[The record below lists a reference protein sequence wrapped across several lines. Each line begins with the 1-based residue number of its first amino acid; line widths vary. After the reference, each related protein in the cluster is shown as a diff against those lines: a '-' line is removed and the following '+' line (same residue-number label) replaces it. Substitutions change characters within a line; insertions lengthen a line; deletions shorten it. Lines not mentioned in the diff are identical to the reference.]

1 MSEVGFEP
9 RSSEFTGRTLRKG
22 VWGTRGSEGERD
34 GLQWSRTLDGV
45 SFQGLRRDRESRW

>member
-22 VWGTRGSEGERD
+22 VWGTRGTEGERD

-45 SFQGLRRDRESRW
+45 SFQGLWRDRESRW